1 MTAPNFTDVGVFH
14 HKFGL
19 HSVSHE
25 GAGPTDLVTDDVMEY
40 RRAFMQEELD
50 ELMGAWR
57 VGDLAGVADGL
68 VDLVYVALG
77 TAHLLG
83 LPWQQLWDEVQRAN
97 LAKERATSA
106 ADERSTRGH
115 SLDVVKPTGWTP
127 PDIAG
132 VLERFGFAVPVPEDV
147 T

>member
-25 GAGPTDLVTDDVMEY
+25 GAGPTGFFDDDDGMAY
-40 RRAFMQEELD
+40 RLRFLREELD
-50 ELMGAWR
+50 EITKAW
-57 VGDLAGVADGL
+57 GDDDLAGAADGL
-68 VDLVYVALG
+68 VDLVYVAMG

-106 ADERSTRGH
+106 EDERSTRGH
-115 SLDVVKPTGWTP
+115 SLDVVKPEGWTP
-127 PDIAG
+127 PDVTG
-132 VLERFGFAVPVPEDV
+132 VLERFGFAMEVP